1 MKLEINGRMVEVDD
15 SFADLSDAEKQ
26 AAVEEIA
33 KSFQANAPSEST
45 EDKLINPAGATLAG
59 SGTALALGRLINA
72 YESGADIDIPRL
84 AKQFNIPPDV
94 VSKGDNA
101 VINYIKSMHTGDIS
115 YVGGESYKEAHA
127 LTEEAKERAKNAP
140 PKYKW
145 DPEANQYIPEDV
157 YQERATKRAEQ
168 ERLRQAAERKKLPLT
183 TKIAE
188 RSPTAGRAILGTQ
201 NVLRGG
207 VPPFA
212 GRTIAGGFGGYSGAE
227 AYNRAIQGDVPG
239 AVISGTGAAGA
250 LSSLSRN
257 PKLRALGI
265 LGMAGSAAANQMYDS
280 PTEKPDVV
288 PGALRS
294 VMQGRAEGGAIKGYA
309 KGRSVKAGLDL
320 LVGKE
325 APAISKI
332 KDQAMPLWQRYGYD
346 PKRVAQQYPEV
357 APPEMATDPKTGKT
371 FAQKQL
377 SQEALAVQKARQ
389 AAQKEIESGMM
400 DRPFFDISKRSY
412 VDPSN
417 YPLPGRTLTSQVPK
431 KAETV
436 EKYRAIAEGPEATQ
450 RLLDAYRRGSQAP
463 MAKDWYAMKQLED
476 EFIKELGPEAGRT
489 AFRQRFAE
497 PMAAT
502 TGGADPTS
510 NLMMT
515 AYSNY
520 MDTAGKTLPTAAF
533 ELPFPVGG
541 RFVSGN
547 MEQANRYR
555 QAGAIPIDNPKR
567 HNFASNFMGYRD
579 RPTIDEQMMGL
590 FAPGKGAPEPGTYGV
605 YESAL
610 NKLASQEGVNPVN
623 FQDVAWAGAKNYQG
637 KPMMQEINEMIYRTG
652 RITGEAPEDVL
663 RGFIRGNKPM
673 YGITGLGALGMQ
685 ETGGVNNPE

>member
-1 MKLEINGRMVEVDD
+1 MTDQEREEFEFRLRMEQESEAERGLAGKIEDVTGVDV
-15 SFADLSDAEKQ
+15 SSPLFGAAMGTIAGPFAGS
-26 AAVEEIA
+26 
-33 KSFQANAPSEST
+33 
-45 EDKLINPAGATLAG
+45 LIEGATKGAQAPLPGPSGVG
-59 SGTALALGRLINA
+59 SGRAW
-72 YESGADIDIPRL
+72 Y
-84 AKQFNIPPDV
+84 
-94 VSKGDNA
+94 KG
-101 VINYIKSMHTGDIS
+101 
-115 YVGGESYKEAHA
+115 YVGIDKPN
-127 LTEEAKERAKNAP
+127 L
-140 PKYKW
+140 
-145 DPEANQYIPEDV
+145 V
-157 YQERATKRAEQ
+157 
-168 ERLRQAAERKKLPLT
+168 
-183 TKIAE
+183 
-188 RSPTAGRAILGTQ
+188 
-201 NVLRGG
+201 GG
-207 VPPFA
+207 VPDAAATYQRSKGHGPVSKKVTQRYGPDAKLDIASYSAKQRARPFSQKMPEFVQRIGQGVQGGVSRVPPWL
-212 GRTIAGGFGGYSGAE
+212 GRGVAGGSAGYQGVDALNRIEQDDYLGGA
-227 AYNRAIQGDVPG
+227 
-239 AVISGTGAAGA
+239 ISGLGA
-250 LSSLSRN
+250 L
-257 PKLRALGI
+257 
-265 LGMAGSAAANQMYDS
+265 GSAAAM
-280 PTEKPDVV
+280 V
-288 PGALRS
+288 PHPIVRGIGTAVAAGAPMLNEFIDRLRKDE
-294 VMQGRAEGGAIKGYA
+294 QPKEYA

-325 APAISKI
+325 TPAISKI

-346 PKRVAQQYPEV
+346 PKRVSQQYPEV

-400 DRPFFDISKRSY
+400 DSPFFDISKRAY

-610 NKLASQEGVNPVN
+610 NKLAAQEGVNPVN